1 MPTTGKDPEKEVLEA
16 ASLCHDNNISISL
29 IGISLDEKGIML
41 AKRIVEIGEGKLYLV
56 KGNQELDTIVLED
69 YYALN

>member
-29 IGISLDEKGIML
+29 IGIGLDEKGILL
-41 AKRIVEIGEGKLYLV
+41 ARRIVEIGEGRLYLV
-56 KGNQELDTIVLED
+56 KGGKRLDLIVLED
-69 YYALN
+69 YYSLN